1 MNSTP
6 LHSITDL
13 LDSTLRIRE
22 IRDAS
27 VALNGLQVENNGS
40 ITKVALAVDGS
51 QKTIDDAIAAGADL
65 LILHHGI
72 YWCGLRPMTGW
83 FKKKIESCL
92 QHNLAVYGAHLPL
105 DMHPELGNNASIA
118 KALGL
123 QDITPEVDYHGTLIG
138 MAGTFNGTV
147 AELRSKFAEIT
158 GATVTGIVH
167 DGDAPAG
174 RVAICS
180 GGAGEDPRRSPE
192 AFRGKTDTG
201 EVSLYRLGGEQN
213 GCRGSVSAGRQLYQ
227 GCRCDPVRALEAD
240 SFHRAGK
247 CPGKSHRLPGRCR
260 LSGLG

>member
-105 DMHPELGNNASIA
+105 DLHPELGNNASIA

-147 AELRSKFAEIT
+147 AELRAKFAEIT

-180 GGAGEDPRRSPE
+180 GGAGEE
-192 AFRGKTDTG
+192 IYQMHEKGYGTYLTG
-201 EVSLYRLGGEQN
+201 EENHWVSNAARDLGVN
-213 GCRGSVSAGRQLYQ
+213 ILFAGHYATETF
-227 GCRCDPVRALEAD
+227 GVRAIGQLLEEK
-240 SFHRAGK
+240 FG
-247 CPGKSHRLPGRCR
+247 LPIVFIDNPTGM
-260 LSGLG
+260 

>member
-13 LDSTLRIRE
+13 LDNTLRIRE

-51 QKTIDDAIAAGADL
+51 QKTIDDAIATGADL

-180 GGAGEDPRRSPE
+180 GGAGEE
-192 AFRGKTDTG
+192 IYQMHEKGYGTYLTG
-201 EVSLYRLGGEQN
+201 EENHWVSNAAQDMGINILFAGHYATETFGVKALG
-213 GCRGSVSAGRQLYQ
+213 
-227 GCRCDPVRALEAD
+227 ALIEEK
-240 SFHRAGK
+240 FG
-247 CPGKSHRLPGRCR
+247 LPTIFIDNPTGM
-260 LSGLG
+260 